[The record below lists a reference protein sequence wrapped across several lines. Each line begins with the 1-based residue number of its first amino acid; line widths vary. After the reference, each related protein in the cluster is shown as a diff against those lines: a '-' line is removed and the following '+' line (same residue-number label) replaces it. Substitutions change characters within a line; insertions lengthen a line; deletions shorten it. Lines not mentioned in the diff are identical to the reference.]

1 MSASLNWQKE
11 GEILSFQGTLDR
23 ETLLSVW
30 QQRKAL
36 LADINIID
44 ISQLDHIDSTG
55 LALFV
60 HLKAEMEALE
70 RQCVIQ
76 GVSERFQTLITLYDL
91 DEIMN
96 IA

>member
-1 MSASLNWQKE
+1 MSASLNWEKRDNV
-11 GEILSFQGTLDR
+11 LYFQGTLDR
-23 ETLLSVW
+23 ETLLPAW

-36 LADINIID
+36 LADINTID
-44 ISQLDHIDSTG
+44 ISALEHIDSTG

-60 HLKAEMEALE
+60 HLKAEMEAQN
-70 RQCVIQ
+70 RQFIIQ
-76 GVSERFQTLITLYDL
+76 GASERFQTLITLYDL

>member
-11 GEILSFQGTLDR
+11 GKILSFQGTLDR
-23 ETLLSVW
+23 ETLLPVW

-60 HLKAEMEALE
+60 HLKAEME
-70 RQCVIQ
+70 
-76 GVSERFQTLITLYDL
+76 
-91 DEIMN
+91 IMV
-96 IA
+96 

>member
-1 MSASLNWQKE
+1 M
-11 GEILSFQGTLDR
+11 
-23 ETLLSVW
+23 
-30 QQRKAL
+30 
-36 LADINIID
+36 
-44 ISQLDHIDSTG
+44 SQLDHIDSTG

>member
-1 MSASLNWQKE
+1 MKYSLFKE
-11 GEILSFQGTLDR
+11 RWIEK
-23 ETLLSVW
+23 TLLPVW

-55 LALFV
+55 LALFCPS
-60 HLKAEMEALE
+60 KGRNGSTE

-76 GVSERFQTLITLYDL
+76 GVSERFQNANHTL
-91 DEIMN
+91 
-96 IA
+96 

>member
-1 MSASLNWQKE
+1 
-11 GEILSFQGTLDR
+11 
-23 ETLLSVW
+23 
-30 QQRKAL
+30 
-36 LADINIID
+36 
-44 ISQLDHIDSTG
+44 
-55 LALFV
+55 
-60 HLKAEMEALE
+60 MEALE

>member
-23 ETLLSVW
+23 ETLLPVW

-44 ISQLDHIDSTG
+44 ISQLDHID
-55 LALFV
+55 
-60 HLKAEMEALE
+60 
-70 RQCVIQ
+70 
-76 GVSERFQTLITLYDL
+76 
-91 DEIMN
+91 
-96 IA
+96 